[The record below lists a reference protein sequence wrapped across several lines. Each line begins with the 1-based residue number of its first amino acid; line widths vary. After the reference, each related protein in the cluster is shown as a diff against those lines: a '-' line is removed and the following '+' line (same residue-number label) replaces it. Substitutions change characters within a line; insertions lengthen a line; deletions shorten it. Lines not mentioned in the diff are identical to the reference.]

1 MSINAHK
8 EGPPR
13 FVIGLGTRAI
23 QISSRRRVAGRLR
36 IPCPVVADIKQVI
49 YPAGEAQIFVHI
61 EVALR
66 PTMLYGL
73 TSFSSL
79 PLTASPL

>member
-23 QISSRRRVAGRLR
+23 QISSVVAL
-36 IPCPVVADIKQVI
+36 PVVCAF
-49 YPAGEAQIFVHI
+49 PA
-61 EVALR
+61 R
-66 PTMLYGL
+66 
-73 TSFSSL
+73 
-79 PLTASPL
+79 

>member
-49 YPAGEAQIFVHI
+49 YPAGEAQILFTSR
-61 EVALR
+61 VALR

>member
-13 FVIGLGTRAI
+13 LVIGLGTRAI

-36 IPCPVVADIKQVI
+36 IPCPVGGYQTG
-49 YPAGEAQIFVHI
+49 Y
-61 EVALR
+61 LSR
-66 PTMLYGL
+66 W
-73 TSFSSL
+73 
-79 PLTASPL
+79 

>member
-13 FVIGLGTRAI
+13 LVIGLGTRAI

-36 IPCPVVADIKQVI
+36 IPCPVVANIKQVI
-49 YPAGEAQIFVHI
+49 YPAGEAQILFTSQ
-61 EVALR
+61 VALR

>member
-36 IPCPVVADIKQVI
+36 IPCPVVANIKQVI
-49 YPAGEAQIFVHI
+49 YPAVKLRFLFTSQ
-61 EVALR
+61 VALR

>member
-13 FVIGLGTRAI
+13 LVIGLGTRAI

-36 IPCPVVADIKQVI
+36 IPCPVVANIKQVMR
-49 YPAGEAQIFVHI
+49 VSL
-61 EVALR
+61 LR
-66 PTMLYGL
+66 FRL
-73 TSFSSL
+73 TPPRIRMRTSVLAF
-79 PLTASPL
+79 A

>member
-13 FVIGLGTRAI
+13 LVIGLRTRAI
-23 QISSRRRVAGRLR
+23 QISPRRRVAGRLR

-61 EVALR
+61 PGRTEADNAVWAD
-66 PTMLYGL
+66 
-73 TSFSSL
+73 FV
-79 PLTASPL
+79 

>member
-13 FVIGLGTRAI
+13 LVIGLGTRAI

-36 IPCPVVADIKQVI
+36 IPCPVVANIKQVI
-49 YPAGEAQIFVHI
+49 YPAGEAQIFVHFGRT
-61 EVALR
+61 EADNAVWAD
-66 PTMLYGL
+66 
-73 TSFSSL
+73 FV
-79 PLTASPL
+79 

>member
-13 FVIGLGTRAI
+13 LVIGLGTRAI

-49 YPAGEAQIFVHI
+49 YPAGEAQILFTSQ
-61 EVALR
+61 VALR

>member
-61 EVALR
+61 PGR
-66 PTMLYGL
+66 TGGRQCCMG
-73 TSFSSL
+73 
-79 PLTASPL
+79 

>member
-49 YPAGEAQIFVHI
+49 YPAGEAQILFTSQ
-61 EVALR
+61 VALR

>member
-13 FVIGLGTRAI
+13 LVIGLRTRAI
-23 QISSRRRVAGRLR
+23 QISPRRRVAGRLR
-36 IPCPVVADIKQVI
+36 IPCPVVANIKQVI
-49 YPAGEAQIFVHI
+49 YPAGEAQILFTSQ
-61 EVALR
+61 VALR

>member
-13 FVIGLGTRAI
+13 LVIGLRTRAI
-23 QISSRRRVAGRLR
+23 QISPRRRVAGRLR
-36 IPCPVVADIKQVI
+36 IPCPVVANIKQVI
-49 YPAGEAQIFVHI
+49 YP
-61 EVALR
+61 ALR

>member
-13 FVIGLGTRAI
+13 LVIGLGTRAI

-36 IPCPVVADIKQVI
+36 IPCPVVTDIKQVI
-49 YPAGEAQIFVHI
+49 YPAGEAQVFVHI
-61 EVALR
+61 PGRTETNNTVWAD
-66 PTMLYGL
+66 
-73 TSFSSL
+73 FV
-79 PLTASPL
+79 

>member
-13 FVIGLGTRAI
+13 LVIGLGTRAI

-49 YPAGEAQIFVHI
+49 PEF
-61 EVALR
+61 R
-66 PTMLYGL
+66 
-73 TSFSSL
+73 
-79 PLTASPL
+79 

>member
-36 IPCPVVADIKQVI
+36 IPCPVVANIKQVI
-49 YPAGEAQIFVHI
+49 YPAGEAQILFTSQ
-61 EVALR
+61 VALR